1 MLVKEYKWGYAASFW
16 SRVIFLP
23 DQAKRN
29 ESDMSMMRTNIG
41 GYKIDCHMVAEL
53 SMLRR
58 PKAKK
63 RTSGEALTKASTTPF
78 RSPAG
83 DMAGAKPMKTS
94 TLLLRVGWMDSVAK
108 A

>member
-1 MLVKEYKWGYAASFW
+1 MSGPLPASFW
-16 SRVIFLP
+16 SVLIFLL
-23 DQAKRN
+23 DQSKRN

-78 RSPAG
+78 RRPAG
-83 DMAGAKPMKTS
+83 DMAGAKAMKTS
-94 TLLLRVGWMDSVAK
+94 TLSLRVGWMDSVAK

>member
-1 MLVKEYKWGYAASFW
+1 M
-16 SRVIFLP
+16 VIFFP

-41 GYKIDCHMVAEL
+41 GYNIDCHMVAEL
-53 SMLRR
+53 RMLRR

-63 RTSGEALTKASTTPF
+63 RTSGEALTRASTTPF